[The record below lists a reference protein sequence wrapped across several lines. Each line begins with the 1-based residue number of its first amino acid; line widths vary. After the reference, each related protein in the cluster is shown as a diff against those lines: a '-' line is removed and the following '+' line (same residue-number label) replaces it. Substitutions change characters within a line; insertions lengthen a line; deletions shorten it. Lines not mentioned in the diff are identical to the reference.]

1 MNDGKRSILLTVL
14 WGFVVLKLLGVLE
27 AQPERIPI
35 KPKPEEIVSGA
46 FSDVRIQLPRDIH
59 DLAVSFI
66 KTGKIDSGRI
76 GVDMT
81 RVERIECEPGTLRFS
96 PPVVVRYDGPGML
109 NAETTVREITVD
121 AKGEIFVDV
130 VNSPIDLVIEGED

>member
-14 WGFVVLKLLGVLE
+14 WGVFVLKLLGVLD
-27 AQPERIPI
+27 AKPEQDPE
-35 KPKPEEIVSGA
+35 KPEPEEIVSGA
-46 FSDVRIQLPRDIH
+46 FSDIRLQLPRDLH

-66 KTGKIDSGRI
+66 KTGKVERGRI

-81 RVERIECEPGTLRFS
+81 AIERIECEPGKLRFS

-109 NAETTVREITVD
+109 NAETTVREITID